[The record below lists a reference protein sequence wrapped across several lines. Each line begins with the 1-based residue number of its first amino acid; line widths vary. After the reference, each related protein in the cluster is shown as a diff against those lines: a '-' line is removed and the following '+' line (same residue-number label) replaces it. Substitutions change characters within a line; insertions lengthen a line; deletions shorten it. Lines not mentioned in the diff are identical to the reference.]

1 MFKGLGMLQVY
12 NVTCVFIINHDAE
25 SAVEL
30 RHGDGGGGAHRVSSS
45 RVAYLY
51 FGAVLVFHSRTLF
64 FIAFVHGFLCLIGQ
78 TTYVFLTQKH
88 VLPLDCI
95 FFN

>member
-1 MFKGLGMLQVY
+1 MIVRMGMLQVY
-12 NVTCVFIINHDAE
+12 SVISVVILDHDAE
-25 SAVEL
+25 STVEL

-51 FGAVLVFHSRTLF
+51 FGVVFGLVLLF
-64 FIAFVHGFLCLIGQ
+64 LIIRYHFRFSSYMPFLAWCK
-78 TTYVFLTQKH
+78 KH
-88 VLPLDCI
+88 VLPLVCS